1 MIQSETF
8 NGFMSL
14 ILKSKVSK
22 TKISLLLVY
31 RKIAMKEEHF
41 SNILRY
47 LIISIKPN
55 IVSGDFNFNY
65 QNDFLTSS
73 LMQRFNFEQ

>member
-1 MIQSETF
+1 
-8 NGFMSL
+8 MSL

-41 SNILRY
+41 SNTLRY

-55 IVSGDFNFNY
+55 IVLDDFSFSY
-65 QNDFLTSS
+65 QNDFPTSS